1 MNWVNALLLKK
12 KKEMA
17 MTLIVKPDTF
27 FSYATDSNNQA
38 QGRKI
43 IIAIIIS
50 GLISAV
56 FSGRLL

>member
-1 MNWVNALLLKK
+1 MNWVNALLFKK

-17 MTLIVKPDTF
+17 KTLIVKPDTF
-27 FSYATDSNNQA
+27 FLYATDSNNQA
-38 QGRKI
+38 EGRKI

>member
-1 MNWVNALLLKK
+1 
-12 KKEMA
+12 

-27 FSYATDSNNQA
+27 FFLYATDSNNQA
-38 QGRKI
+38 ESRKI